1 MWGKCVLP
9 ENAKRV
15 GNGDGPAVKV
25 QYLCNAVIW
34 LGPAIVFIVSL
45 FTWWNYDTDYFPPAI
60 VGAISFC
67 IIVDMNL
74 FLAFRRIPVEVAVDG
89 DKCVYFLLNGHRN
102 TSDDSKS
109 QWTKLNTVSGTEAKS
124 SCIYGQQLYLNLNRP
139 SWYSPAYYCFTP
151 LGKTIEE
158 CITFFELS

>member
-1 MWGKCVLP
+1 MGKCVLP

-15 GNGDGPAVKV
+15 GNGDGPSMKV
-25 QYLCNAVIW
+25 QYLGVTVIW
-34 LGPAIVFIVSL
+34 VLAAIGWFVPVFIWLTKEDALFYVGIAMGIVS
-45 FTWWNYDTDYFPPAI
+45 AI
-60 VGAISFC
+60 LADG
-67 IIVDMNL
+67 NL

-109 QWTKLNTVSGTEAKS
+109 QWTKLNTVSGTEVKS

-139 SWYSPAYYCFTP
+139 SWYSPAYYCFKP